1 MRQTGR
7 QCAIAATVLAAILAA
22 PKAAAG
28 EGVRLWEDLE
38 SVNAALANAEG
49 LGPGQLDS
57 LFGRTLELAF
67 GAELSAEVDSL
78 VMEAFHSGDWAPL
91 DSLAEAAAPAVCI
104 QAMGESV
111 NTGVSAGAF
120 LAAAE
125 PGTAAYEFFDLAS
138 DGFYLGEAPFH
149 RVGSAE
155 LPVWME
161 RTGSSA
167 QASADPQKA
176 AEWLAI
182 WRQLLPRLEGSL
194 AEVAESTVSG
204 LENVVAT
211 DTPSPGASI

>member
-7 QCAIAATVLAAILAA
+7 HCAIAAAVLAAILAA
-22 PKAAAG
+22 PKGAAG

-57 LFGRTLELAF
+57 LFGRALDLAF

-78 VMEAFHSGDWAPL
+78 VMEAFHSGEWAPL
-91 DSLAEAAAPAVCI
+91 DSLAEAAAPAVRI
-104 QAMGESV
+104 RAMGESV
-111 NTGVSAGAF
+111 NMGVNAGAF

-125 PGTAAYEFFDLAS
+125 PGTAAYQFFDLAS
-138 DGFYLGEAPFH
+138 DGFYVGEASFH

-167 QASADPQKA
+167 RASADPQKA

-204 LENVVAT
+204 LEDVVAA
-211 DTPSPGASI
+211 DRPPSGAH

>member
-1 MRQTGR
+1 MKHAFIHR
-7 QCAIAATVLAAILAA
+7 AAFLAAALLCAGQ
-22 PKAAAG
+22 AAADAD
-28 EGVRLWEDLE
+28 VRLRDDLE
-38 SVNAALANAEG
+38 SLNGALEQAETID
-49 LGPGQLDS
+49 PSRLDS
-57 LFGRTLELAF
+57 LFGRALDLTF
-67 GAELSAEVDSL
+67 GGALSAEVDSL
-78 VMEAFHSGDWAPL
+78 VAAAFHSGDWT
-91 DSLAEAAAPAVCI
+91 SLESLTEAAAPAVSI
-104 QAMGESV
+104 RAMGESV
-111 NTGVSAGAF
+111 NMGVNAGAF

-138 DGFYLGEAPFH
+138 DGFYVGEAPFH

-167 QASADPQKA
+167 RASADPQKA

-204 LENVVAT
+204 LEDVVAA
-211 DTPSPGASI
+211 DRPPSGAH

>member
-7 QCAIAATVLAAILAA
+7 QCAIAAAVLAAILAA
-22 PKAAAG
+22 PEAAAG
-28 EGVRLWEDLE
+28 EGRRLREELE
-38 SVNAALANAEG
+38 SLNGALEHAETVD
-49 LGPGQLDS
+49 PDRLDS
-57 LFGRTLELAF
+57 LFGRALELTF
-67 GAELSAEVDSL
+67 GGALSAEVDSL
-78 VMEAFHSGDWAPL
+78 VAEAFHGGDWAPL
-91 DSLAEAAAPAVCI
+91 DSLAEAAAPAVSI
-104 QAMGESV
+104 RVMGESV
-111 NTGVSAGAF
+111 NTGVSAKAF

-138 DGFYLGEAPFH
+138 DGFYVGEAPFH

-167 QASADPQKA
+167 RASAEPQKA

-182 WRQLLPRLEGSL
+182 WRQLFPRLEGSF

-204 LENVVAT
+204 LESAVET
-211 DTPSPGASI
+211 DGPAAGTD

>member
-1 MRQTGR
+1 MRLTGR
-7 QCAIAATVLAAILAA
+7 LCAIAAAILAA
-22 PKAAAG
+22 TLPAEAG
-28 EGVRLWEDLE
+28 EGVRLGEGLE
-38 SVNAALANAEG
+38 SINAALATSG
-49 LGPGQLDS
+49 SLGPGQLDS

-91 DSLAEAAAPAVCI
+91 DSLAEAAAPAICI
-104 QAMGESV
+104 RVMGESV

-138 DGFYLGEAPFH
+138 DGFYVGEAPFH
-149 RVGSAE
+149 RLGSAE

-167 QASADPQKA
+167 RASADPQKA
-176 AEWLAI
+176 AEWLSI
-182 WRQLLPRLEGSL
+182 WRRLLPRLEGSF

-211 DTPSPGASI
+211 DTPCPGASI

>member
-7 QCAIAATVLAAILAA
+7 QCVIAAAVLAAALPAA
-22 PKAAAG
+22 LEAAAG
-28 EGVRLWEDLE
+28 KSVRLLENLE

-57 LFGRTLELAF
+57 LFGRALELAF

-78 VMEAFHSGDWAPL
+78 VMEAFHGGDWASL
-91 DSLAEAAAPAVCI
+91 DSLAETAAPAVSI
-104 QAMGESV
+104 RVMGESV

-138 DGFYLGEAPFH
+138 DGFYVGEAPFH

-167 QASADPQKA
+167 RASADPHRA
-176 AEWLAI
+176 AQWLSI
-182 WRQLLPRLEGSL
+182 WRQLLPRLEGSF

-204 LENVVAT
+204 LESAVET
-211 DTPSPGASI
+211 DGPAAGTD